1 MNIENR
7 KLYDL
12 FRAVK
17 TDGMGAFGYGPYIQG
32 ESGRVTAHACNN
44 YALYKRVFSGD
55 NTETFMAYFSD
66 WKEKNGSVDTCA
78 IKGTNEKHY
87 QDHSDKFEGWFSA
100 RKTHEFTVK
109 AVDLKKAIN
118 AVNIV
123 YKGEK
128 PGRKNI
134 VLSAN
139 GGSLDVAAWN
149 DNEEHAVYSIDGID
163 ASGAVMV
170 DSKYLGNMKGSGELR
185 IAFCE
190 NHLYASGELE
200 VIMPLQEIDAARF
213 AEVLEY
219 EYHRPKAVETVET
232 NAETVTARKPIMPT
246 KQPRKTGRR
255 KVKKDFT
262 GWTWNPKKSMWTKV
276 CNW

>member
-17 TDGMGAFGYGPYIQG
+17 TDGMGAFGYGLYIQG
-32 ESGRVTAHACNN
+32 EPGRVTAYACNN
-44 YALYKRVFSGD
+44 YALYKQVFSGD
-55 NTETFMAYFSD
+55 NTETFMSYFSE
-66 WKEKNGSVDTCA
+66 WKEKSGSVDTRT
-78 IKGTNEKHY
+78 IEGMSEKHY

-100 RKTHEFTVK
+100 KKTSEFTVK

-139 GGSLDVAAWN
+139 GGSIDVAAWN
-149 DNEEHAVYSIDGID
+149 DNEEHAVYSIDGVD
-163 ASGAVMV
+163 ASGAAMV
-170 DSKYLGNMKGSGELR
+170 DSKYLGNMKGNGELR

-190 NHLYASGELE
+190 NHLHMSGELE
-200 VIMPLQEIDAARF
+200 MIMPLQEIDAVRF

-219 EYHRPKAVETVET
+219 EYRKSEAVEINAEMVPKA
-232 NAETVTARKPIMPT
+232 AKKPIKPT
-246 KQPRKTGRR
+246 KRPRKTGRR
-255 KVKKDFT
+255 KAKKDFT